1 MSKPTDQEDQK
12 IMALLRRGLDQSD
25 PVPSDVTE
33 FAKEALSWRNIDAE
47 LAQLSYDSTDETTSN
62 TVRSTAS
69 ARIVGFETGEWM
81 IDLEH
86 DATTRE
92 LRGQI
97 QPASRL
103 EVELH
108 VVGAVL
114 VTGTDELGRF
124 SFDGVEAGPVALV
137 IRVEGGETVKTEWI
151 VL

>member
-1 MSKPTDQEDQK
+1 VPT
-12 IMALLRRGLDQSD
+12 
-25 PVPSDVTE
+25 DVTE
-33 FAKEALSWRNIDAE
+33 FAKEALSWRTSDAE
-47 LAQLSYDSTDETTSN
+47 LAQLSYDSTDETTST

-86 DATTRE
+86 DAATAE

-97 QPASRL
+97 QPARRV

-108 VVGAVL
+108 VIGAVL
-114 VTGTDELGRF
+114 VTEADELGRF
-124 SFDGVEAGPVALV
+124 SFEGVEAGPVALV
-137 IRVEGGETVKTEWI
+137 IRIDGDEAVKTEWI

>member
-1 MSKPTDQEDQK
+1 MTKPTDHEEEK
-12 IMALLRRGLDQSD
+12 IMSLLRRGLDQSD
-25 PVPSDVTE
+25 PVPTDVTE
-33 FAKEALSWRNIDAE
+33 FAKEALSWRTIDAE
-47 LAQLSYDSTDETTSN
+47 LAQLSYDSTDATTSIA
-62 TVRSTAS
+62 VRSTAS
-69 ARIVGFETGEWM
+69 ARIVGFETGDWM

-86 DATTRE
+86 DAATSE

-97 QPASRL
+97 QPGRRL

-114 VTGTDELGRF
+114 VTETDELGRF

>member
-1 MSKPTDQEDQK
+1 MTKPTDQGEEK
-12 IMALLRRGLDQSD
+12 IMSLLKLGLQQSD
-25 PVPSDVTE
+25 PVPPDVTD
-33 FAKEALSWRNIDAE
+33 FAKAALSWRTIDAE
-47 LAQLSYDSTDETTSN
+47 LAQLSYDSIDETTSA
-62 TVRSTAS
+62 TVRSTSS

-86 DATTRE
+86 DAATGE

-103 EVELH
+103 EIELH

-114 VTGTDELGRF
+114 VTETDDLGRF

-137 IRVEGGETVKTEWI
+137 LRVEGDETVKTEWI

>member
-1 MSKPTDQEDQK
+1 MTKPIDQEDE
-12 IMALLRRGLDQSD
+12 IMSRLRRGLDQSD
-25 PVPSDVTE
+25 PVPTDVTE
-33 FAKEALSWRNIDAE
+33 FAKEALSWRTIDAE
-47 LAQLSYDSTDETTSN
+47 LAQLSYDSTDEATSN

-86 DATTRE
+86 DAATRE

-97 QPASRL
+97 QRAGRL

-137 IRVEGGETVKTEWI
+137 IRVESGETVKTEWI

>member
-1 MSKPTDQEDQK
+1 MTKPIDQEEVE
-12 IMALLRRGLDQSD
+12 IMSLLRRGLDQSD
-25 PVPSDVTE
+25 PVPPDVTH
-33 FAKEALSWRNIDAE
+33 FAKAALSWRTIDAE
-47 LAQLSYDSTDETTSN
+47 LAQLSYDSIDQTTSN
-62 TVRSTAS
+62 MVRSTAS

-86 DATTRE
+86 DAATRE

-97 QPASRL
+97 QPAGSL

-108 VVGAVL
+108 LVGTVL

-124 SFDGVEAGPVALV
+124 FFDGVEAGPVALV

>member
-1 MSKPTDQEDQK
+1 
-12 IMALLRRGLDQSD
+12 
-25 PVPSDVTE
+25 
-33 FAKEALSWRNIDAE
+33 LSWRTIDAE
-47 LAQLSYDSTDETTSN
+47 LAQLSYDSIDETTSA

-86 DATTRE
+86 DAATGE

-97 QPASRL
+97 QPAGQL
-103 EVELH
+103 EIELH

-114 VTGTDELGRF
+114 VTETDDLGRF

-137 IRVEGGETVKTEWI
+137 LRVEDDQTVKTEWI

>member
-1 MSKPTDQEDQK
+1 MTKPTDQEDQK

-33 FAKEALSWRNIDAE
+33 FAKEALSWRTIDAE
-47 LAQLSYDSTDETTSN
+47 LAQLSYDSTDEATSN

-86 DATTRE
+86 DAATRE

-97 QPASRL
+97 QPAGRL

-124 SFDGVEAGPVALV
+124 SFDGIEAGPVALV
-137 IRVEGGETVKTEWI
+137 IRVESGETVKTEWI